1 MLDHNKEKISDAAG
15 EKKQKSH
22 LEQWVEIISAV
33 LISLATVASAWCA
46 YQSAIWG
53 GEETISYNAANAART
68 ESVRFSNQALQLT
81 TIDVNMFTEFAAAY
95 SNEDEF
101 LYDFL
106 MARFRPEMKAAVEAW
121 IASQPLINPDAPSSP
136 FAMEEYQSAA
146 QDEADR
152 LLEEVDMH
160 LAEARLNDR
169 RADSYIL
176 LTVIFASVL
185 FFGGMSTEFD
195 SLKIRIGLVAFAT
208 LTFLVTLG
216 IVATFPVL
224 LQ

>member
-1 MLDHNKEKISDAAG
+1 MQDSVEKSNPAKENH
-15 EKKQKSH
+15 QKTS

-46 YQSAIWG
+46 YQSALWG
-53 GEETISYNAANAART
+53 GEEAISYNAASAART

-81 TIDVNMFTEFAAAY
+81 TIDVSMFTEFAAAY

-101 LYDFL
+101 LFDFL
-106 MARFRPEMKAAVEAW
+106 MDRFRPEMKVAVEAW
-121 IASQPLINPDAPSSP
+121 IDTQPLLNPDAPPSP
-136 FAMEEYQSAA
+136 FDMEEYKSEA

-152 LLEEVDMH
+152 FLEEVDRH
-160 LAEARLNDR
+160 IAEARLNDQ

-185 FFGGMSTEFD
+185 FFGGMSTEFK
-195 SLKIRIGLVAFAT
+195 SLKIRVGLVAFST
-208 LTFLVTLG
+208 LTFLITLV
-216 IVATFPVL
+216 IVITFPII
-224 LQ
+224 

>member
-1 MLDHNKEKISDAAG
+1 MAASDKTTLSMPADEKR
-15 EKKQKSH
+15 KKTN

-53 GEETISYNAANAART
+53 GEEGISYNAANAART
-68 ESVRFSNQALQLT
+68 ESVRFSNQALQLV
-81 TIDVNMFTEFAAAY
+81 TIDVNMFTEFASAY
-95 SNEDEF
+95 SNQDEF
-101 LYDFL
+101 LFNFL
-106 MARFRPEMKAAVEAW
+106 MARFRPEMKSAVEAW
-121 IASQPLINPDAPSSP
+121 IETEPLNNPDAPASP
-136 FAMEEYQSAA
+136 FDMAEYQSAA

-152 LLEEVDMH
+152 LLEEVDVH

>member
-1 MLDHNKEKISDAAG
+1 MPDPNEEKTSNPPNQ
-15 EKKQKSH
+15 KQQKSR

-46 YQSAIWG
+46 YQSALWG
-53 GEETISYNAANAART
+53 GEEAISYNAAGAART

-101 LYDFL
+101 LFDFL
-106 MARFRPEMKAAVEAW
+106 MARFRPEMKTAVDAW
-121 IASQPLINPDAPSSP
+121 IATQPLINPDAPSSP
-136 FAMEEYQSAA
+136 FAMAEYQSEA

-152 LLEEVDMH
+152 LLKEVDRH
-160 LAEARLNDR
+160 LEEARKNDE
-169 RADSYIL
+169 RADNYIL

-195 SLKIRIGLVAFAT
+195 SLKIRIGLVAFST
-208 LTFLVTLG
+208 LTFLVTLV
-216 IVATFPVL
+216 IVVSFPIL
-224 LQ
+224 

>member
-1 MLDHNKEKISDAAG
+1 MSDPH
-15 EKKQKSH
+15 EENTSKQPHQKDQKSR
-22 LEQWVEIISAV
+22 LEKWVEIISAV

-46 YQSAIWG
+46 YQSALWG
-53 GEETISYNAANAART
+53 GEEAISYNAAGAART

-101 LYDFL
+101 LFDFL
-106 MARFRPEMKAAVEAW
+106 MARFRPEMKTAVDAW
-121 IASQPLINPDAPSSP
+121 IATQPLINPDAPSSP
-136 FAMEEYQSAA
+136 FAMAEYQSEA

-152 LLEEVDMH
+152 LLKEVDRH
-160 LAEARLNDR
+160 LEEARKNDE
-169 RADSYIL
+169 RADNYIL

-195 SLKIRIGLVAFAT
+195 SLKIRIGLVAFST
-208 LTFLVTLG
+208 LTFLVTLV
-216 IVATFPVL
+216 IVVSFPIL
-224 LQ
+224 